1 MIPVQPAIT
10 TENPAAVNVGNIP
23 TEQVQRQFAMRTRA
37 WLRFVLVVALS
48 TCRSSALLVR
58 LSRRGAVA
66 GGAAALATACQPR
79 PAAARRSSGSSEPTG
94 SSYDSVPVN
103 TGPDLDALAALEA
116 RARLRKEREA
126 LAAKKNAQVQQ
137 LTRVVSQA
145 TDAAEYNDAMAALTV
160 TLTPTLT
167 LTLTA
172 LVLTAPT
179 LTHTLTR
186 CGSSAAARP
195 SRSRPWG

>member
-10 TENPAAVNVGNIP
+10 TENPAAVNVGHIP

-66 GGAAALATACQPR
+66 GGAAALATACHPR
-79 PAAARRSSGSSEPTG
+79 PAAARRSSGSNDAPTTS
-94 SSYDSVPVN
+94 SSYDSIPVN
-103 TGPDLDALAALEA
+103 AGPDLDAMAALEA

-126 LAAKKNAQVQQ
+126 LGIS
-137 LTRVVSQA
+137 RVRVG
-145 TDAAEYNDAMAALTV
+145 LG
-160 TLTPTLT
+160 LGL
-167 LTLTA
+167 
-172 LVLTAPT
+172 
-179 LTHTLTR
+179 
-186 CGSSAAARP
+186 GSP
-195 SRSRPWG
+195 